1 MLAATIWRRSWLQ
14 RRLVLVEHLNT
25 RTCRLAGIVF
35 VVILSSALALTQA
48 NRNNCFIGA
57 DDLADAL
64 APRFENYPTIVSTSP
79 TSAKLDLNSNPIART
94 YRTVIR
100 REISRGANFAGHYRV
115 AIWGCG
121 SSCAQFAVVNL
132 KTGRAITAQGVDG
145 VSGVHLN
152 ADDFLPH
159 TESDA
164 WGFRF
169 KRDSRLIVLVGEINE
184 DDAKEGAFYYVL
196 KGDRLE
202 LVHKT
207 IAARNTC
214 EEQQD

>member
-1 MLAATIWRRSWLQ
+1 M
-14 RRLVLVEHLNT
+14 N
-25 RTCRLAGIVF
+25 G
-35 VVILSSALALTQA
+35 
-48 NRNNCFIGA
+48 
-57 DDLADAL
+57 
-64 APRFENYPTIVSTSP
+64 
-79 TSAKLDLNSNPIART
+79 
-94 YRTVIR
+94 
-100 REISRGANFAGHYRV
+100 GANFAGHYRV